1 MGDTGSDSVSPAV
14 VSAFSPVASGS
25 KNLGSSIPTSNLA
38 LPPLI
43 SCKGRGGF
51 HGFEGGTLAGGFSSM
66 GDGGPSSEIGFP
78 SIGETGRSSGVLA
91 SGASSSGDSSG
102 DCSGDLASEGFSSVG
117 STLCGVLI
125 SEALN
130 LLGASSS
137 GLLLRFG
144 SLNLG
149 SLIF

>member
-1 MGDTGSDSVSPAV
+1 
-14 VSAFSPVASGS
+14 
-25 KNLGSSIPTSNLA
+25 
-38 LPPLI
+38 
-43 SCKGRGGF
+43 
-51 HGFEGGTLAGGFSSM
+51 M

-78 SIGETGRSSGVLA
+78 SIGETSRSSGVLA

-149 SLIF
+149 SLIFGSLIFGRLNSGAFHLSINFFSA